1 MVITKKVK
9 EIGVKFG
16 VRTISTTA
24 LPGNDYT
31 QIDEIYTLNSGEEQT
46 IIKVPILDDR
56 EW

>member
-1 MVITKKVK
+1 LVVTKKVK
-9 EIGVKFG
+9 EHEVKFG
-16 VRTISTTA
+16 VRTVSTTA

-31 QIDEIYTLNSGEEQT
+31 EIDEIYTLNSGEEQT